1 MSVSIGLHRFVS
13 VCTSSFCSTIIGK
26 EFMVI
31 YRYGENTGTKTGTRL
46 MVSTVGKALER
57 IHKAFVKGQTD
68 GTTSVSEILS

>member
-1 MSVSIGLHRFVS
+1 
-13 VCTSSFCSTIIGK
+13 
-26 EFMVI
+26 MVI